1 MLRVLRNGTYAKLFS
16 AQVIALLG
24 TGLLT
29 VALGLLAF
37 DIAGDAAGSVLGTAL
52 TIKMVAYV
60 GVAPLIAAVVDRLP
74 KKAVLITADLVRL
87 AIALMLP
94 FVTEAWQIYLLVF
107 VLQSASAT
115 FTPAFQSLI
124 PAVLP
129 EPQDYTRALS
139 LSRLA
144 YDLESLLSPTIAAA
158 LLTVISYNNLFVGT
172 AIGFALSATLVLA
185 SRLPARTDEESG
197 LTFWQRLPLGV
208 QVFARTKTLR
218 FLLLTNVVVAAG
230 TAIVL
235 VNSVVYAK
243 GLFGLDD
250 AALAVTLAC
259 YGIGSLLV
267 ALNVPWIVERIGV
280 VRTMMAGAAVIT
292 VGLVAA
298 VIVTAVDTATGTG
311 WAWLLATWVLL
322 GMGTSLVNTPSSRLL
337 ADAST
342 PTNRNLVYTAQF
354 ALSHACFLITYPI
367 AGWIGAISLTA
378 AAGVLLA
385 IATVTAVAAIGY
397 ATTQRLRASSD
408 QAAPAPAAPIDENT
422 RS

>member
-1 MLRVLRNGTYAKLFS
+1 MLQVLRNTTYARLFS

-60 GVAPLIAAVVDRLP
+60 GVAPLVAAVVDRMP
-74 KKAVLITADLVRL
+74 KKAVLVTADLVRL
-87 AIALMLP
+87 VIALILP

-124 PAVLP
+124 PTVLP
-129 EPQDYTRALS
+129 KSQDYTRALS

-144 YDLESLLSPTIAAA
+144 YDLESLLSPTIAAV
-158 LLTVISYNNLFVGT
+158 LLTVISYTNLFVGT
-172 AIGFALSATLVLA
+172 AIGFAVSVAFVIAT
-185 SRLPARTDEESG
+185 RLPVQADEPNA
-197 LTFWQRLPLGV
+197 LTFWQRLPHGV
-208 QVFARTKTLR
+208 KVFARTPTLQ
-218 FLLLTNVVVAAG
+218 FLLLTNMVVAAG
-230 TAIVL
+230 TALVL
-235 VNSVVYAK
+235 VNSVVYAR
-243 GLFGLDD
+243 GVFALDD
-250 AALAVTLAC
+250 TALAITLAC
-259 YGIGSLLV
+259 YGIGSLVV
-267 ALNVPWIVERIGV
+267 AVNVPWMLNRIGV
-280 VRTMMAGAAVIT
+280 IRAMAAGTALIT

-298 VIVTAVDTATGTG
+298 VTVTAIATASGTG
-311 WAWLLATWVLL
+311 WGWLLATWVLL

-342 PTNRNLVYTAQF
+342 PANRNLVYTAQF

-367 AGWIGAISLTA
+367 AGWIGVDSLTFA
-378 AAGVLLA
+378 AVVLLL
-385 IATVTAVAAIGY
+385 IAAVAAIAAISFA
-397 ATTQRLRASSD
+397 ATRRLRTSSD
-408 QAAPAPAAPIDENT
+408 ERAPAPTGSARNQ
-422 RS
+422 

>member
-37 DIAGDAAGSVLGTAL
+37 EIAGDAAGSVLGTAL

-74 KKAVLITADLVRL
+74 KKAVLVTADVIRLVT
-87 AIALMLP
+87 AVSLP
-94 FVTEAWQIYLLVF
+94 LVTEAWQIYLLVF

-129 EPQDYTRALS
+129 EPRDYTRALS

-158 LLTVISYNNLFVGT
+158 LLTVVSYNNLFVGT
-172 AIGFALSATLVLA
+172 ALGFAASAALVLA
-185 SRLPARTDEESG
+185 SRLPARVHEADAVT

-208 QVFARTKTLR
+208 TVFARTRTLR
-218 FLLLTNVVVAAG
+218 FLMLTNLVVAAG

-235 VNSVVYAK
+235 VNSVVYARSV
-243 GLFGLDD
+243 FGLDD
-250 AALAVTLAC
+250 AAVAITLAC
-259 YGIGSLLV
+259 YGVGSLVV
-267 ALNVPWIVERIGV
+267 ALNVPWIVDRIGV
-280 VRTMMAGAAVIT
+280 VRTMAVGAVVIAAGLTAAAVVT
-292 VGLVAA
+292 GSGVGW
-298 VIVTAVDTATGTG
+298 G
-311 WAWLLATWVLL
+311 WLLATWVAL

-342 PTNRNLVYTAQF
+342 PANRNLVYTAQF
-354 ALSHACFLITYPI
+354 ALSHACFLITYPV
-367 AGWIGAISLTA
+367 AGWIGAMSLTIAAIVLTAIAVIAGA
-378 AAGVLLA
+378 AAIALA
-385 IATVTAVAAIGY
+385 SAWKLRTRSDQPTRNATAV
-397 ATTQRLRASSD
+397 R
-408 QAAPAPAAPIDENT
+408 
-422 RS
+422 